1 MKKRQHEEAGTA
13 VTQQVSPRVTP
24 IDIQQKE
31 FRLAFRGYNERDVD
45 VFLDQLTEE
54 VARLNSE
61 NKRLREQMQFRGT
74 MSLDTSASPEG
85 EALIQRAE
93 DERHAILRSA
103 QEEAGRIVAE
113 ARTRAQASQSGAPGS
128 EGQVESFSLTAFI
141 AREREFLQSLASLVQ
156 SHAEGVKANLR
167 VARQAAAAG
176 ASQAAISGSP
186 GAPEPTSPEDRPELW
201 RGSETASAR
210 AETPATQ
217 IWAPRDVEG
226 PGAEGAGSDGDVPAP
241 AEGSPVPGPP
251 PSVSATDADE
261 PEPPGRA
268 DEPSDPAPPA
278 PGGFGPGDERP
289 SEPEGEESAQREG
302 NDATVSQEPPPEPP
316 PPPVRPPFETGSG
329 ERAAETGGPTGANP
343 LSGHL
348 RSPAAQPRQARAGSS
363 IGDEPE
369 VSSLREL
376 FWGED

>member
-103 QEEAGRIVAE
+103 QEEAGRIVVE

-186 GAPEPTSPEDRPELW
+186 GAPEPT
-201 RGSETASAR
+201 
-210 AETPATQ
+210 Q

-241 AEGSPVPGPP
+241 AEESPVPDPP
-251 PSVSATDADE
+251 PESANDADE
-261 PEPPGRA
+261 PEPAPRA
-268 DEPSDPAPPA
+268 DEPSEPAPPA